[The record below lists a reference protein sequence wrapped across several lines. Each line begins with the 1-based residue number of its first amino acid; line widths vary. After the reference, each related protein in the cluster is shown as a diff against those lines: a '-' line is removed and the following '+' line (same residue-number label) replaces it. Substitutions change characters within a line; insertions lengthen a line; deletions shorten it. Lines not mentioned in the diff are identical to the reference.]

1 MPLSHCTSPR
11 TSAIFVAYLVVY
23 GMGVQRFL
31 LVVDQTPVV
40 PPPAKYLTTHALKE
54 RGWTAT
60 MIAALLPSH
69 DAARTAYVRLPGQAL
84 VKLYLRTRVEEVELS
99 EEFLICQEK
108 ATKAKERRG
117 SAARTAQHQALL
129 KRCVQGFR
137 PTFRWPERW
146 CQRSDWQLSLVDVRT
161 FYERWEPKFT
171 DMGHTA
177 RQRVLDALH
186 EKNRHLFS
194 KRFPGVTPGP
204 QRPPKLKKP
213 AAKSTPSSYGL

>member
-1 MPLSHCTSPR
+1 
-11 TSAIFVAYLVVY
+11 
-23 GMGVQRFL
+23 MGVQRFL

-40 PPPAKYLTTHALKE
+40 PPPTKYLTTHVLKE

-60 MIAALLPSH
+60 MIAALLPCH

-84 VKLYLRTRVEEVELS
+84 VKLYLRTRVEEIELS
-99 EEFLICQEK
+99 EEFLIYQEK
-108 ATKAKERRG
+108 AAKAKVRRG
-117 SAARTAQHQALL
+117 SATRTAQHQALL

-161 FYERWEPKFT
+161 FYERWEPKFN

-186 EKNRHLFS
+186 EKNRRLFS
-194 KRFPGVTPGP
+194 KRFPRVTAGP
-204 QRPPKLKKP
+204 QRPPKLKKL
-213 AAKSTPSSYGL
+213 AAKSPPTP

>member
-1 MPLSHCTSPR
+1 
-11 TSAIFVAYLVVY
+11 
-23 GMGVQRFL
+23 MGVQRFL

-40 PPPAKYLTTHALKE
+40 PPPTKYLTTHALKE

-69 DAARTAYVRLPGQAL
+69 DAARTAYVQLPGQAL

-99 EEFLICQEK
+99 EEFLIYQEK
-108 ATKAKERRG
+108 AAKAKVRRG

-137 PTFRWPERW
+137 PAYTWPECW

-161 FYERWEPKFT
+161 FYERW
-171 DMGHTA
+171 DMGHMA

-186 EKNRHLFS
+186 EKNRRLFS
-194 KRFPGVTPGP
+194 KRFPGVPPGP
-204 QRPPKLKKP
+204 QRPPKLKKLG
-213 AAKSTPSSYGL
+213 AKSTHTPMVYNSINATNYAEYYFIPNCISRC